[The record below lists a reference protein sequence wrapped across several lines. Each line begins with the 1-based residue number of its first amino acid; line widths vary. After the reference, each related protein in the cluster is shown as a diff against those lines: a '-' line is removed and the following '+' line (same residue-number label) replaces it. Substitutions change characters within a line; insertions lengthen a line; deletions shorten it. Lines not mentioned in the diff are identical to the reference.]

1 MYHQDFLFFFF
12 DPLRPHAAGALAFFR
27 DGDCVVAGR
36 ENALRR
42 FLSAALNKVSIAPL
56 VEALFFQ

>member
-1 MYHQDFLFFFF
+1 MS
-12 DPLRPHAAGALAFFR
+12 FR
-27 DGDCVVAGR
+27 GYDDGVITGR

-56 VEALFFQ
+56 FDALFFQ